1 VIFSQALKMLISEL
15 AAKTGVSTDTIRFY
29 EKEGILKKDFAARGD
44 NNYRQYTDE
53 AIEKLNFIIRG
64 KKLGF
69 TLKEIKKIIAEWD
82 SVSPEQAANFI
93 QSKVQQ
99 IEEKILQLQQF
110 KTYLLE
116 KKAKLEVSRVGWVEE

>member
-1 VIFSQALKMLISEL
+1 VVFSQILKMLISEL

-29 EKEGILKKDFAARGD
+29 EKEGLLPPDGAARGD

-53 AIEKLNFIIRG
+53 AIEKLNFIIQG

-69 TLKEIKKIIAEWD
+69 TLKEIKTIIAEWD

-93 QSKVQQ
+93 QLKIER
-99 IEEKILQLQQF
+99 IEEKIAQLQEF

-116 KKAKLEVSRVGWVEE
+116 KKANLEISI

>member
-1 VIFSQALKMLISEL
+1 MLISEL

-29 EKEGILKKDFAARGD
+29 EKEGILKNDCAARGD
-44 NNYRQYTDE
+44 NNYRHYTDE

-82 SVSPEQAANFI
+82 SVSPEQAADFI

-116 KKAKLEVSRVGWVEE
+116 KKAKLEVIRVG

>member
-1 VIFSQALKMLISEL
+1 MLIGEL

-29 EKEGILKKDFAARGD
+29 EKEGLLQPDGAARGD

-53 AIEKLNFIIRG
+53 AIEKLNFIIQG

-69 TLKEIKKIIAEWD
+69 TLKEIKTIIAEWD
-82 SVSPEQAANFI
+82 LVSPEQAADFI
-93 QSKVQQ
+93 QLKVER
-99 IEEKILQLQQF
+99 IEEKIAQLQEF

-116 KKAKLEVSRVGWVEE
+116 KKANLEISI

>member
-1 VIFSQALKMLISEL
+1 MLISEL

-29 EKEGILKKDFAARGD
+29 EKEGILKTDGVARGD
-44 NNYRQYTDE
+44 NNYRHYTDE